1 MIKADEDALICDL
14 METYGVL
21 DYKALPPAKAA
32 CLAAGLRNDSRIKMK
47 MIGARID
54 IKTRLLAAIFDKLN
68 WLCWTHTKDAQHNR
82 NRPESILGILTGEQ
96 QEDNTMAFNSPKE
109 FEAARKK
116 ALEKKQ
122 R

>member
-1 MIKADEDALICDL
+1 MIKADEDALACDL

-21 DYKALPPAKAA
+21 DYRALPPTRAA

-54 IKTRLLAAIFDKLN
+54 LKTHLLAAVFDKIN

-82 NRPESILGILTGEQ
+82 NQPRSILEILTEEKKEKNEG
-96 QEDNTMAFNSPKE
+96 AFDSPE
-109 FEAARKK
+109 AFENARRK
-116 ALEKKQ
+116 ALNKK
-122 R
+122 